1 MSTFTRKIN
10 ITNVQAE
17 TMSMRS
23 VTHRTHIDRSTIGLH
38 VKEDRRLDSNV
49 SIKNPEINRIT
60 GQIKTIF
67 CILSQAILCLVYCKD
82 VDFRSGYSESQ
93 DPLVFAGFS
102 KSIARIKLQQR
113 PCAQDESYSIILQV
127 AEHVKEGYAIQRNK
141 VQTVWKT
148 NCHKTRGGWGGTVT

>member
-82 VDFRSGYSESQ
+82 VDFRSGNSESQ
-93 DPLVFAGFS
+93 DPLVFAGFG
-102 KSIARIKLQQR
+102 KSIARMKLRQR

-127 AEHVKEGYAIQRNK
+127 AEHVKERYGIQRNK